1 MAGGGVAMRE
11 GVRRIFRILAKENV
25 KAMKEVLE
33 ILKYLLPSLVVFLT
47 VWYVLRAMF
56 SAQAEQ
62 RRMELALE
70 NQKLITPIRLQAYE
84 RLVLFLERIS
94 PESLLLRVNRPGL
107 TVQQL
112 HQELLAAIRNEYEHN
127 LSQQLYIS
135 PAAWEVV
142 RNARGQILKLI
153 NTTYEEFKP
162 EDPALDYSKRLFE
175 KLVDIDKLPTQTA
188 IDYLKKE
195 VSRLF

>member
-1 MAGGGVAMRE
+1 MMQT
-11 GVRRIFRILAKENV
+11 F
-25 KAMKEVLE
+25 LE

-47 VWYVLRAMF
+47 VWYVLRTML

-62 RRMELALE
+62 RRMELVLE

-112 HQELLAAIRNEYEHN
+112 HQELLTTIRNEYEHN

-135 PAAWEVV
+135 PAAWEVI
-142 RNARGQILKLI
+142 RNARGQILRLI

-162 EDPALDYSKRLFE
+162 DAPAIDFSKRLFE
-175 KLVDIDKLPTQTA
+175 KLVDIEKLPTQTA
-188 IDYLKKE
+188 IEVLKAE
-195 VSRLF
+195 VSKLF